1 MRLECTQLWAS
12 WLDVPSQRGPM
23 RVSRGGTVLIV
34 RTIARE
40 LFALVETRY
49 GHAQP
54 TWTRSIEIPG
64 DDDFPVLEL
73 PIDHLR
79 YSTERGYV
87 VTFAARTCE
96 GKPLLIAQVE
106 SFLTAGHDEAQWA
119 IPAAYTPRGDD
130 QRISQALEFDEG
142 WEDAE
147 FECAFISDAR
157 FAVFWRAAVLRKRFG
172 LTCPH
177 IKSLYPVSLGERELE
192 PLDDVLAAWHR
203 LPS

>member
-1 MRLECTQLWAS
+1 MVRSL
-12 WLDVPSQRGPM
+12 
-23 RVSRGGTVLIV
+23 RVKP
-34 RTIARE
+34 IAKE

-49 GHAQP
+49 GHGQL

-64 DDDFPVLEL
+64 DDNFPVLEL
-73 PIDHLR
+73 PVDHLR
-79 YSTERGYV
+79 YSTERGYT

-96 GKPLLIAQVE
+96 GKALLIAQVE
-106 SFLTAGHDEAQWA
+106 SFLIAGHDQAEWA

-142 WEDAE
+142 WDDAE
-147 FECAFISDAR
+147 FECAFVCDAR
-157 FAVFWRAAVLRKRFG
+157 FAVFWRAAVLRKRLG

-177 IKSLYPVSLGERELE
+177 IKSLYPLSLGERELAS
-192 PLDDVLAAWHR
+192 LDDVLASWGR